1 MRALLARRRR
11 HRQGW
16 AAQLPLMVALVAL
29 WVLLWDDLSWGNVA
43 GGTILALGVTRV
55 FYLPAVELSGRV
67 NLYWL
72 LVYAVHFAVDLV
84 RGGAQVVHLA
94 LSPRHA
100 PHNAV
105 IAVSLHTS
113 SDLLMTMT
121 GQTVSLVPG
130 SLIVE
135 ADRRNTTLY
144 LHVLDVDDEDAVEA
158 VRRNTLRI
166 EERLIRALGSR
177 AEVET
182 LDAER
187 AATGRRSMRWR
198 KR

>member
-1 MRALLARRRR
+1 VRALLARRRR

-16 AAQLPLMVALVAL
+16 AAQLPLVVALAAL

-43 GGTILALGVTRV
+43 AGSLLAVGVTRV
-55 FYLPAVELSGRV
+55 FFLPAVELSGRV

-72 LVYAVHFAVDLV
+72 LVYVVHFAVDLV
-84 RGGAQVVHLA
+84 RGGAQVVGLA
-94 LSPRHA
+94 LSPRHL

-105 IAVSLHTS
+105 IAVNLHTS

-144 LHVLDVDDEDAVEA
+144 LHVLDADDEETIESI
-158 VRRNTLRI
+158 RRNILRI

-177 AEVET
+177 EEIET

-187 AATGRRSMRWR
+187 LATGRRSMRWR
-198 KR
+198 NR